1 MQKPYKMKKSQLR
14 QIIKEEISKVLKEE
28 EMLSSSDV
36 EVATVKSKGKDI
48 EFNIKDLKK
57 IQTALKQV
65 KSNKQVK
72 LTTTST
78 GSTSTSPKHLAKL
91 MIKDI
96 DELIIKMES
105 LEKNLKLFHHT
116 SSLARRN

>member
-1 MQKPYKMKKSQLR
+1 MQKPYKMKKSHLR

-36 EVATVKSKGKDI
+36 EVATVKSKGKDM

-116 SSLARRN
+116 SSLARRK

>member
-36 EVATVKSKGKDI
+36 EVAIVKSKGKDM
-48 EFNIKDLKK
+48 EVNIKDLKK

-116 SSLARRN
+116 SSLARGN

>member
-14 QIIKEEISKVLKEE
+14 QIIQEEISKVLKEE

-36 EVATVKSKGKDI
+36 EVAIVKSKGKDM

-116 SSLARRN
+116 SSLARGN